1 MPINYSKWD
10 HIELSDDSDIEV
22 HPNVDKRS
30 FIRWKQQDIREKRA
44 QRNQEI
50 KTLLVQLTMYKKL
63 NDRVDYLLETL
74 KPEELLDNKKVLDTL
89 KQKYDPTEN
98 FNYERIKKEQGDDLR
113 KGLRDLEFDQA
124 EMENTPP
131 YNEMIEDLLIQIKD
145 EKPDVAADKLGQ
157 KLVQE
162 LKDHRKK
169 IDDVML
175 TQTVKLDN
183 VLHEKAQLITPDDYH
198 TGFDRSVL
206 NKGTLLKLA
215 PATSTET
222 QQSIEVI
229 NLPSASAAAP
239 KKKYEPKAIL
249 DDLILLPETQ
259 EFGDIPADKLRQLA
273 EFMISHPEICVEQQ
287 KDALIMLAF
296 DVQLEGRTKET
307 RRIVH
312 QSLLIQYV
320 AQLAGNTVKANPDA
334 TVRAVKLFFSK
345 LEEPGPARTGFFQDV
360 DNTVKHIETRC
371 KIIEQEQL
379 DKEAGEEE
387 QLIQLKALD
396 EGTELTVNLPEE
408 GTKEYEI
415 FSTKLPQGFQD
426 AIRAQ
431 LLDKVNEEFAK
442 LKVEDAEKVLDI
454 FNECGV
460 IGVSGYLENEDEFK
474 ALQEQQQQQ
483 ALEQQQQEAKQQRA
497 AKQEQEFN
505 TQDEVD

>member
-1 MPINYSKWD
+1 
-10 HIELSDDSDIEV
+10 
-22 HPNVDKRS
+22 
-30 FIRWKQQDIREKRA
+30 
-44 QRNQEI
+44 
-50 KTLLVQLTMYKKL
+50 MYKKL

-74 KPEELLDNKKVLDTL
+74 KPEDLLDNKKVLDTL

-198 TGFDRSVL
+198 TGFDRSIL
-206 NKGTLLKLA
+206 NKGELK
-215 PATSTET
+215 PASGKPTTTDT

-229 NLPSASAAAP
+229 NLPEASKSAAAP

-259 EFGDIPADKLRQLA
+259 EFGDIPEDKLRQLA

-296 DVQLEGRTKET
+296 DVQLEGRSKDT

-320 AQLAGNTVKANPDA
+320 AQLAGNTVKVNPDA

-371 KIIEQEQL
+371 KVIEQEQL
-379 DKEAGEEE
+379 DREAGEEE

-396 EGTELTVNLPEE
+396 EGTELTVNIPEE
-408 GTKEYEI
+408 GTQEYEI
-415 FSTKLPQGFQD
+415 FSTKLPKGFQD

-474 ALQEQQQQQ
+474 ALQEQQQQ
-483 ALEQQQQEAKQQRA
+483 ALEEQQQAEAKQQRA
-497 AKQEQEFN
+497 TKQEQEFN